1 MELDAGEVRAG
12 WSWFIVA
19 GAIAVAFSFF
29 LYNADE
35 MLTHSD
41 REQRLGQTLREL
53 RTAQF
58 TISGAPSDSRMLAPD
73 HGQGSHADSAHG
85 HTSH

>member
-12 WSWFIVA
+12 WTWLVVA
-19 GAIAVAFSFF
+19 GAIAIAFSLF

-35 MLTHSD
+35 RLTNSD
-41 REQRLGQTLREL
+41 RDVRLGQTLREL

-58 TISGAPSDSRMLAPD
+58 TVSGAPSDLRMVSPD
-73 HGQGSHADSAHG
+73 LRRDSQDHSSH
-85 HTSH
+85 